1 MPIMLYARSA
11 PRRMVRVWL
20 FWQTAKWWHEYSAAV
35 LSDEDAQTSD
45 AKTKKRG
52 GKPDASKVI
61 SGAWCV
67 HHELP

>member
-35 LSDEDAQTSD
+35 LSDEDAET
-45 AKTKKRG
+45 
-52 GKPDASKVI
+52 
-61 SGAWCV
+61 SGADAGRQARRLKGDLRRVVCAS
-67 HHELP
+67 